1 MSAESKKYALK
12 EKKSNKIFTLT
23 KNSYTFVGSYE
34 YIQNLYLDCC
44 NMTENDR
51 RIMADFEAK
60 LHRLVYEYNQKEEAV
75 QELSR
80 MLEEKENTLKE
91 LQMRCQALEKSY
103 NDLKQA
109 RIISLSSE
117 GIDATKERIS
127 RLVREI
133 DRCIES
139 LKK

>member
-1 MSAESKKYALK
+1 MR
-12 EKKSNKIFTLT
+12 T
-23 KNSYTFVGSYE
+23 
-34 YIQNLYLDCC
+34 DCC

-51 RIMADFEAK
+51 TIMATFEAK
-60 LHRLVYEYNQKEEAV
+60 LHLLVYEYTQKEEAV
-75 QELSR
+75 KELSR
-80 MLEEKENTLKE
+80 TLEEKENSLKE
-91 LQMRCQALEKSY
+91 LQLRCSALEMSY

-109 RIISLSSE
+109 RIITLSNE
-117 GIDATKERIS
+117 GIDDTKDRIS

>member
-1 MSAESKKYALK
+1 
-12 EKKSNKIFTLT
+12 
-23 KNSYTFVGSYE
+23 
-34 YIQNLYLDCC
+34 
-44 NMTENDR
+44 MTENDR

-109 RIISLSSE
+109 RIISLSNE

>member
-1 MSAESKKYALK
+1 
-12 EKKSNKIFTLT
+12 
-23 KNSYTFVGSYE
+23 
-34 YIQNLYLDCC
+34 
-44 NMTENDR
+44 MTGNDTN
-51 RIMADFEAK
+51 IMNEFEGK
-60 LHRLVYEYNQKEEAV
+60 LHLLIHEYKQKNEQNKEHSRLI
-75 QELSR
+75 
-80 MLEEKENTLKE
+80 EEKENTLKE

>member
-1 MSAESKKYALK
+1 
-12 EKKSNKIFTLT
+12 
-23 KNSYTFVGSYE
+23 
-34 YIQNLYLDCC
+34 
-44 NMTENDR
+44 MTENDR

-60 LHRLVYEYNQKEEAV
+60 LHRLVYEHNQKEEAV

-127 RLVREI
+127 RLVCEI

>member
-23 KNSYTFVGSYE
+23 KKSYTFVESYE

-60 LHRLVYEYNQKEEAV
+60 LHRLVYEYNQKEEDV
-75 QELSR
+75 QKLSR

>member
-1 MSAESKKYALK
+1 
-12 EKKSNKIFTLT
+12 
-23 KNSYTFVGSYE
+23 
-34 YIQNLYLDCC
+34 
-44 NMTENDR
+44 MTENDR

-91 LQMRCQALEKSY
+91 LQMRCQTLEKSY

-109 RIISLSSE
+109 RIISLSNE

>member
-1 MSAESKKYALK
+1 MR
-12 EKKSNKIFTLT
+12 T
-23 KNSYTFVGSYE
+23 
-34 YIQNLYLDCC
+34 DCC

-51 RIMADFEAK
+51 TIMATFEAK
-60 LHRLVYEYNQKEEAV
+60 LHRLVYEYNRKEEAV
-75 QELSR
+75 KELSR
-80 MLEEKENTLKE
+80 KLEEKENSLKE
-91 LQMRCQALEKSY
+91 LQLRCSALEKSY

-109 RIISLSSE
+109 RIITLSNE
-117 GIDATKERIS
+117 GIDETKDRIS